1 MIFLKK
7 TKPIVLEAYAPVG
20 ELIDYFPMIKAKDF
34 PPSWFPSLPKPHET
48 HTVRN
53 CPGLKDLLSSGFIFQ
68 SWGEF
73 DITINTDGKADVVSP
88 VAFYD
93 MPPTSQHSISAE
105 APGAWPGYTNLKFHN
120 PWHLY
125 CAEPIKWLMVQ
136 PTWHQADPLRWAP
149 VTGAAEFRYQHPCHI
164 NTVWRIYDIPYT
176 TKIKSGEP
184 LLQIIPITERPVIL
198 KLDVMTD
205 EIYKKKFQPWFH
217 AFEYSYQ
224 KARAFVE
231 KRK

>member
-7 TKPIVLEAYAPVG
+7 TKPIVLEAFAPSG
-20 ELIDYFPMIKAKDF
+20 ELIDYFPIVKAKDT
-34 PPSWFPSLPKPHET
+34 PPTWFPSLPKPQET

-53 CPGLKDLLSSGFIFQ
+53 CPGLKDLMGSGFMFP

-73 DITINTDGKADVVSP
+73 EVTINTDGKADVNSP
-88 VAFYD
+88 VSFYD
-93 MPPTSQHSISAE
+93 MPPTSQHSIALE

-120 PWHLY
+120 PWYLY
-125 CAEPIKWLMVQ
+125 CNEPIKWLMVQ

-149 VTGAAEFRYQHPCHI
+149 VTGAAEFRYLHFCHI
-164 NTVWRIYDIPYT
+164 NTVWRIYNIPYT

-205 EIYKKKFQPWFH
+205 EIYKKKFQPWYH

-224 KARAFVE
+224 KIRAFME
-231 KRK
+231 KKK